1 MFRDEEPEIVTRLDR
16 LRALTIL
23 SPRNKRRAVGAF
35 ALVVLGYAALAVSVW
50 YFGPQT
56 KATRLHIEN
65 GDTFAHLFARADLPD
80 GELLAVMEA
89 NQGAAFDLALVPGE
103 EVRIIRRDDGSLRQ
117 LIVGSGNG
125 DATSFIANEGSRFTI
140 ERTAFRAPADGEA
153 PSSPAADEAPNRLL
167 AKETE
172 KHPEAP
178 AFPSQRT
185 TVRADETAHPALPA
199 SQASARADAP
209 PPPPEKMQRISVRD
223 GDSLYLIFNRNHLP
237 QADLL
242 SLLASGESGKKL
254 KRLRPGQS
262 IAFLRGTDGQIV
274 QFHHEVDE
282 LTTVQFARGE
292 SGFTA
297 SVITRDYDRRI
308 VTKSGLIKSSLFAA
322 AGGIPNQVILQ
333 LVSVLGW
340 DIDFARDLRRG
351 DSFSIL
357 YEELHVDGRRVGTGE
372 ILALEFR
379 SKHAEKPIRAFR
391 YTGADG
397 DTDYFSIDGRP
408 LRRAF
413 LRNPVRYTR
422 ISSRFSKSRLHPVLH
437 RIRAHRGVDYAAARG
452 TEVRATGNGHVTYK
466 GRKGSYGKTIM
477 LSHGNGYSTL
487 YAHLSGYA
495 KGVRKGARVRQGQI
509 IGRVGSTGM
518 ATGPHL
524 HYEFRINGRHQDPL
538 AVKLPRA
545 TPLDAAERRKFQRA
559 TEPLV
564 ARLETIGA
572 TRLASLDR

>member
-1 MFRDEEPEIVTRLDR
+1 MFRDEEPEVITRLDR

-50 YFGPQT
+50 YSGPHT

-65 GDTFAHLFARADLPD
+65 GDTFAHLFARAGLPD

-125 DATSFIANEGSRFTI
+125 GATSFIANEGSRFTI
-140 ERTAFRAPADGEA
+140 ERTAFWAPADGEA
-153 PSSPAADEAPNRLL
+153 PSSPAADNAPNRLL

-185 TVRADETAHPALPA
+185 TVRADETAHPASA
-199 SQASARADAP
+199 SQAAARADAP
-209 PPPPEKMQRISVRD
+209 PPPEKLQRISVRD
-223 GDSLYLIFNRNHLP
+223 GDSLYLIFNRNQLP

-242 SLLASGESGKKL
+242 DLLTSGESGREL

-262 IAFLRGTDGQIV
+262 IEFLRGTDGRIV
-274 QFHHEVDE
+274 RFHHKVDE
-282 LTTVQFARGE
+282 LTTLQFERGE
-292 SGFTA
+292 GGFT
-297 SVITRDYDRRI
+297 VNEVTRDYDRRI
-308 VTKSGLIKSSLFAA
+308 VTKNGLIESSLFAA
-322 AGGIPNQVILQ
+322 AAGIPDQVILQ

-340 DIDFARDLRRG
+340 DIDFARDLRHG
-351 DSFSIL
+351 DTFSVL
-357 YEELHVDGRRVGTGE
+357 YEELHVDGHRFGIGD

-391 YTGADG
+391 YTDVNG
-397 DTDYFSIDGRP
+397 DTDFFSIDGRP

-413 LRNPVRYTR
+413 LRNPVQFSR

-437 RIRAHRGVDYAAARG
+437 RMRAHRGVDYAAARG
-452 TEVRATGNGHVTYK
+452 TQVRATGDGHVTYK
-466 GRKGSYGKTIM
+466 GRKGGYGKTIM

-487 YAHLSGYA
+487 YAHLSSYA
-495 KGVRKGARVRQGQI
+495 KGMRKGTRVRQRQT
-509 IGRVGSTGM
+509 IGRIGSTGM

-524 HYEFRINGRHQDPL
+524 HYEFRINGKHQDPL

-545 TPLDAAERRKFQRA
+545 TPLDEAERRRFLRA

-564 ARLETIGA
+564 ARLDTVGA
-572 TRLASLDR
+572 TRLASLER